1 MRRNCERPGCGAPS
15 AVIYGYGSGPAGA
28 NGPGTMWLDAWS
40 PDRDPTEAPA
50 DVRGVVCARHGAL
63 LSPPRGWALD
73 DRRESIPR
81 LFKPRDRGA
90 LTVVPD
96 EEPEAPKKVKRDPTA
111 PTRRPKAADLPRP
124 RLFADLDESA
134 PAPVVEPVV
143 VPEQVVVP
151 AQVVAE
157 PLIVQPEPLIIEPA
171 PMPVAEPAPVSVSV
185 PVPEVV
191 PESDPESEPVVADDS
206 TELLIRQDATG
217 STSRSAAT
225 FDPDEDFS
233 RDATGP
239 MLRDAL
245 RPRLSGRFDPTAE
258 LLRPTDI
265 DSEHA

>member
-1 MRRNCERPGCGAPS
+1 
-15 AVIYGYGSGPAGA
+15 
-28 NGPGTMWLDAWS
+28 
-40 PDRDPTEAPA
+40 
-50 DVRGVVCARHGAL
+50 
-63 LSPPRGWALD
+63 
-73 DRRESIPR
+73 

-134 PAPVVEPVV
+134 PATVVEPVV

-157 PLIVQPEPLIIEPA
+157 PLIIEPEPLIIEPEPLIIEPEPEPA
-171 PMPVAEPAPVSVSV
+171 PMP
-185 PVPEVV
+185 
-191 PESDPESEPVVADDS
+191 VADDS

>member
-1 MRRNCERPGCGAPS
+1 
-15 AVIYGYGSGPAGA
+15 
-28 NGPGTMWLDAWS
+28 
-40 PDRDPTEAPA
+40 
-50 DVRGVVCARHGAL
+50 
-63 LSPPRGWALD
+63 
-73 DRRESIPR
+73 

-157 PLIVQPEPLIIEPA
+157 PLIIE
-171 PMPVAEPAPVSVSV
+171 
-185 PVPEVV
+185 
-191 PESDPESEPVVADDS
+191 PESEPVVADDS

-258 LLRPTDI
+258 LLRPTDVG
-265 DSEHA
+265 SEHA

>member
-1 MRRNCERPGCGAPS
+1 M
-15 AVIYGYGSGPAGA
+15 YGYGTNTSGA

-40 PDRDPTEAPA
+40 PDRDPADAPA

-63 LSPPRGWALD
+63 LSPPRGWTLD

-90 LTVVPD
+90 LSVVPTD
-96 EEPEAPKKVKRDPTA
+96 VAPTPKKPKRDPTA

-134 PAPVVEPVV
+134 SVISSSTSAVKPEPVTV
-143 VPEQVVVP
+143 LAPETNTVLAP
-151 AQVVAE
+151 EPTVAE
-157 PLIVQPEPLIIEPA
+157 PRQ
-171 PMPVAEPAPVSVSV
+171 
-185 PVPEVV
+185 
-191 PESDPESEPVVADDS
+191 DDS
-206 TELLIRQDATG
+206 TELLIRQDNTTP
-217 STSRSAAT
+217 TSRPTAT
-225 FDPDEDFS
+225 FDPDEDFA
-233 RDATGP
+233 RDANGP

-258 LLRPTDI
+258 LLRPTDV

>member
-1 MRRNCERPGCGAPS
+1 M
-15 AVIYGYGSGPAGA
+15 YGYGSSPAGV

-40 PDRDPTEAPA
+40 PDRDPAEAPA

-90 LTVVPD
+90 LSVVPD
-96 EEPEAPKKVKRDPTA
+96 EEPEVPKKVKRDPTA
-111 PTRRPKAADLPRP
+111 PIRRPKATDLPRP

-134 PAPVVEPVV
+134 PEPVV
-143 VPEQVVVP
+143 VAEP
-151 AQVVAE
+151 VVA
-157 PLIVQPEPLIIEPA
+157 
-171 PMPVAEPAPVSVSV
+171 AEPAIVVKPVAV
-185 PVPEVV
+185 
-191 PESDPESEPVVADDS
+191 EPVAVEPEPVAVEPAVVSEEVAADDS
-206 TELLIRQDATG
+206 TELLIRQDSTG
-217 STSRSAAT
+217 ATSRPAAT
-225 FDPDEDFS
+225 FDPDDDFV

-245 RPRLSGRFDPTAE
+245 QPRLSGRWDPTAE

-265 DSEHA
+265 GSEHA

>member
-1 MRRNCERPGCGAPS
+1 
-15 AVIYGYGSGPAGA
+15 
-28 NGPGTMWLDAWS
+28 
-40 PDRDPTEAPA
+40 
-50 DVRGVVCARHGAL
+50 
-63 LSPPRGWALD
+63 
-73 DRRESIPR
+73 
-81 LFKPRDRGA
+81 
-90 LTVVPD
+90 VPD

-134 PAPVVEPVV
+134 PARVVEPVV

-157 PLIVQPEPLIIEPA
+157 PLIIEPE
-171 PMPVAEPAPVSVSV
+171 PMPVAESAPVSMSV
-185 PVPEVV
+185 HMPED
-191 PESDPESEPVVADDS
+191 DPESEPVVADDS

-233 RDATGP
+233 RDATSP